1 MFSPEVDSLTLAQLA
16 ARLNVSPASISIV
29 RQGRPGVSDAT
40 RRRIQ
45 SALKANGYSYLPYTP
60 EQSAPTGKP
69 DGSPQYI
76 RLLKYYRSALLT
88 DKNEGFVDA
97 IIDAID
103 AVARTR
109 NYTLVFSSL
118 SSDEFDQRL
127 PELAADSCIGLL
139 VIATE
144 MECEEIEKL
153 RILRVPI
160 VVLDC
165 DHPALPFSSV
175 TMNNRDLAYAA
186 VAQLRTLGE
195 VGYLCSSIRTGNF
208 KARGNGYREALHD
221 FGLPEREELCFSV
234 TPGLNAACEDMN
246 RLLDAGRKLPPALF
260 ADNDVIAI
268 GAMRAMQAHGYQL
281 PQDVNII
288 GVDNTMLSQ
297 ICIPALSSIQI
308 SCAALGEQAIQL
320 LLDQIADPSGE
331 QLHIHI
337 GSRLIARESTAGL
350 NRSTEA

>member
-1 MFSPEVDSLTLAQLA
+1 MTLAQLA
-16 ARLNVSPASISIV
+16 ARLNVSPASVSIV

-234 TPGLNAACEDMN
+234 TPGLNTACEDMN

-337 GSRLIARESTAGL
+337 GSRFIARESTAGL
-350 NRSTEA
+350 NRSAEA

>member
-1 MFSPEVDSLTLAQLA
+1 LTLAQLA
-16 ARLNVSPASISIV
+16 ARLNVSPASVSIV

-268 GAMRAMQAHGYQL
+268 GAMRAMQAHGYRL

-337 GSRLIARESTAGL
+337 GSRFIARESTAGL
-350 NRSTEA
+350 NRSAEA

>member
-1 MFSPEVDSLTLAQLA
+1 MTLAQLA
-16 ARLNVSPASISIV
+16 ARLNVSPASVSIV

-60 EQSAPTGKP
+60 EQSAPAGKH

-103 AVARTR
+103 AIARTR
-109 NYTLVFSSL
+109 NYKLVFSSL
-118 SSDEFDQRL
+118 SSNEFDQRL
-127 PELAADSCIGLL
+127 PELAEESCIGLL

-144 MECEEIEKL
+144 MEREEIEKL
-153 RILRVPI
+153 RILRTPV

-186 VAQLRTLGE
+186 VARLRSLGE

-234 TPGLNAACEDMN
+234 TPVLNTACEDMN
-246 RLLDAGRKLPPALF
+246 RLLDTGRRLPPALF

-268 GAMRAMQAHGYQL
+268 GAMRAMQAHGYRL

-297 ICIPALSSIQI
+297 ICTPTLSSIQI

-320 LLDQIADPSGE
+320 LLNQIADPSGVR
-331 QLHIHI
+331 LHIHI
-337 GSRLIARESTAGL
+337 GSRLIVRESTAGL
-350 NRSTEA
+350 NESTET

>member
-1 MFSPEVDSLTLAQLA
+1 MTLAQLA
-16 ARLNVSPASISIV
+16 ARLNVSPASVSIV

-337 GSRLIARESTAGL
+337 GSRFIARESTAGL
-350 NRSTEA
+350 NSSAEA

>member
-1 MFSPEVDSLTLAQLA
+1 MTLAQLA
-16 ARLNVSPASISIV
+16 ARLNVSPASVSIV

-60 EQSAPTGKP
+60 EQSASTGKP

-127 PELAADSCIGLL
+127 PELAGDSCIGLL

-144 MECEEIEKL
+144 MECAEIEKL

-337 GSRLIARESTAGL
+337 GSRFIARESTAGL
-350 NRSTEA
+350 NRSAEA

>member
-1 MFSPEVDSLTLAQLA
+1 MTLAQLA
-16 ARLNVSPASISIV
+16 ARLNVSPASVSIV

-60 EQSAPTGKP
+60 EQSAPTGQP

-337 GSRLIARESTAGL
+337 GSRFIARESTAGL
-350 NRSTEA
+350 NRSAEA

>member
-45 SALKANGYSYLPYTP
+45 SALKANGYTYLPYTP

-109 NYTLVFSSL
+109 NYTLVFNSL

>member
-1 MFSPEVDSLTLAQLA
+1 MFSPEVESLTLAQLA

>member
-1 MFSPEVDSLTLAQLA
+1 MTLAQLA
-16 ARLNVSPASISIV
+16 ARLNVSPASVSIV

-45 SALKANGYSYLPYTP
+45 SALKANGYSYLPYAP
-60 EQSAPTGKP
+60 EQSAPAGKH

-103 AVARTR
+103 AIARTR
-109 NYTLVFSSL
+109 NYKLVFSSL
-118 SSDEFDQRL
+118 SSNEFDQRL
-127 PELAADSCIGLL
+127 PELAEESCIGLL

-144 MECEEIEKL
+144 MEREEIEKL
-153 RILRVPI
+153 RILRTPV

-186 VAQLRTLGE
+186 VARLRSLGE

-234 TPGLNAACEDMN
+234 TPVLNTACEDMN
-246 RLLDAGRKLPPALF
+246 RLLDTGRRLPPALF

-268 GAMRAMQAHGYQL
+268 GAMRAMQAHGYRL

-297 ICIPALSSIQI
+297 ICTPTLSSIQI

-320 LLDQIADPSGE
+320 LLNQIADPSGVR
-331 QLHIHI
+331 LHIHI
-337 GSRLIARESTAGL
+337 GSRLIVRESTAGL
-350 NRSTEA
+350 NESTET

>member
-1 MFSPEVDSLTLAQLA
+1 MTLAQLA
-16 ARLNVSPASISIV
+16 ARLNVSPASVSIV

-45 SALKANGYSYLPYTP
+45 SALKANGYSYLPYAP
-60 EQSAPTGKP
+60 EQSAPAGKH

-103 AVARTR
+103 AIARTR
-109 NYTLVFSSL
+109 NYKLVFSSL
-118 SSDEFDQRL
+118 SSNEFDQRL
-127 PELAADSCIGLL
+127 PELAEESCIGLL

-144 MECEEIEKL
+144 MEREEIEKL
-153 RILRVPI
+153 RILRTPV

-186 VAQLRTLGE
+186 VARLRSLGE

-234 TPGLNAACEDMN
+234 TPVLNTACEDMN
-246 RLLDAGRKLPPALF
+246 RLLDAGRRLPPALF

-268 GAMRAMQAHGYQL
+268 GAMRAMQAHGYRL

-297 ICIPALSSIQI
+297 ICTPTLSSIQI

>member
-1 MFSPEVDSLTLAQLA
+1 MTLAQLA
-16 ARLNVSPASISIV
+16 ARLNVSPASVSIV

-337 GSRLIARESTAGL
+337 GSRFIARESTAGL

>member
-16 ARLNVSPASISIV
+16 ARLNVSPASVSIV

-127 PELAADSCIGLL
+127 PELAGDSCIGLL

-337 GSRLIARESTAGL
+337 GSRFIARESTAGL
-350 NRSTEA
+350 NRSAEA

>member
-1 MFSPEVDSLTLAQLA
+1 MTLAQLA
-16 ARLNVSPASISIV
+16 ARLNVSPASVSIV

-45 SALKANGYSYLPYTP
+45 SALKANGYSYLPYAP
-60 EQSAPTGKP
+60 EQSAPAGKH

-103 AVARTR
+103 AIARTR
-109 NYTLVFSSL
+109 NYKLVFSSL
-118 SSDEFDQRL
+118 SSNEFDQRL
-127 PELAADSCIGLL
+127 PELEESCIGLL

-144 MECEEIEKL
+144 MEREEIEKL
-153 RILRVPI
+153 RILRTPV

-175 TMNNRDLAYAA
+175 TMNHRDLAYAA
-186 VAQLRTLGE
+186 VARLRSLGE

-234 TPGLNAACEDMN
+234 TPVLNTACEDMN
-246 RLLDAGRKLPPALF
+246 RLLDAGRRLPPALF

-268 GAMRAMQAHGYQL
+268 GAMRAMQAHGYRL
-281 PQDVNII
+281 PQDVNVI

-297 ICIPALSSIQI
+297 ICTPTLSSIQI

-320 LLDQIADPSGE
+320 LLDQIADPSGV

-337 GSRLIARESTAGL
+337 GSRLIVRESTAGL
-350 NRSTEA
+350 NESTET

>member
-16 ARLNVSPASISIV
+16 ARLNVSPASVSIV

-144 MECEEIEKL
+144 MECAEIEKL

-186 VAQLRTLGE
+186 VARLRTLGE

-337 GSRLIARESTAGL
+337 GSRFIARESTAGL
-350 NRSTEA
+350 NRSAEA

>member
-16 ARLNVSPASISIV
+16 ARLNVSPASVSIV

-260 ADNDVIAI
+260 ADNDMIAI

-337 GSRLIARESTAGL
+337 GSRFIARESTAGL
-350 NRSTEA
+350 NRSAEA

>member
-1 MFSPEVDSLTLAQLA
+1 MTLAQLA
-16 ARLNVSPASISIV
+16 ARLNVSPASVSIV

-60 EQSAPTGKP
+60 DQSAPTGKP

-97 IIDAID
+97 IIDAIY

-144 MECEEIEKL
+144 MECAEIEKL

-337 GSRLIARESTAGL
+337 GSRFIARESTAGL
-350 NRSTEA
+350 NRSAEA

>member
-1 MFSPEVDSLTLAQLA
+1 MDSP
-16 ARLNVSPASISIV
+16 
-29 RQGRPGVSDAT
+29 
-40 RRRIQ
+40 
-45 SALKANGYSYLPYTP
+45 
-60 EQSAPTGKP
+60 
-69 DGSPQYI
+69 
-76 RLLKYYRSALLT
+76 
-88 DKNEGFVDA
+88 
-97 IIDAID
+97 
-103 AVARTR
+103 
-109 NYTLVFSSL
+109 
-118 SSDEFDQRL
+118 
-127 PELAADSCIGLL
+127 
-139 VIATE
+139 TE

-297 ICIPALSSIQI
+297 ICIPSLSSIQI

-337 GSRLIARESTAGL
+337 GSRFIARESTAGL
-350 NRSTEA
+350 NRSAEA

>member
-1 MFSPEVDSLTLAQLA
+1 MTLAQLA
-16 ARLNVSPASISIV
+16 ARLNVSPASVSIV

-144 MECEEIEKL
+144 MECAEIERL

-234 TPGLNAACEDMN
+234 TPGLNTACEDMN

-268 GAMRAMQAHGYQL
+268 GAMRAMQAHGYRL

-337 GSRLIARESTAGL
+337 GSRFIARESTAGL
-350 NRSTEA
+350 NRSAEA

>member
-1 MFSPEVDSLTLAQLA
+1 MTLAQLA
-16 ARLNVSPASISIV
+16 ARLNVSPASVSIV

-337 GSRLIARESTAGL
+337 GSRFIARESTAGL
-350 NRSTEA
+350 NRSAEA

>member
-1 MFSPEVDSLTLAQLA
+1 MTLAQLA
-16 ARLNVSPASISIV
+16 ARLNVSPASVSIV

-144 MECEEIEKL
+144 MECAEIEKL

-221 FGLPEREELCFSV
+221 FGLPEREELCFPV

-337 GSRLIARESTAGL
+337 GSRFIARESTAGL
-350 NRSTEA
+350 NRSAEA